1 MLEKSKKYS
10 YAAAAFLT
18 VIVLIDLYQMVVTS
32 LMYGKKNSENF
43 FVSFFKNYIW
53 WDRKVDDF
61 YKNITLYNTVMLFLI
76 LLIALALFCRSRL
89 FLLIDFILVLIAS
102 VFKFINWLAL
112 DNNMKKAWT
121 EKIDGYKVVMIVFA
135 FAVSIMVA
143 LYLIVS
149 TIGLMTKSKLAIVFS
164 VLALFSAFVRL
175 VFSVLMDIVPIY
187 KNDADAFFTK
197 LVLNENSAKNAG
209 MSFQGTSNDIVN
221 VAFLF
226 VFMLFTVHRVRELNA
241 IVNPSVA
248 NNTAPVVGA
257 APFYA
262 NNPPFPGVNQN
273 PAPAQPYQP
282 AFAYQ
287 QPVQNVQPAPAPAPV
302 PVPVPA
308 PVAEPVQVIP
318 ETIDLNPGEVMYT
331 AEEAVEKSAET
342 AAEQTEAAVDA
353 VADSAEAV
361 VENAAE
367 AVTDVAEN
375 STDAVEAAADAVS
388 ESAEIVLDEA
398 ETGIKEIKDDVDP
411 AEAAKLAELAKMYED
426 M

>member
-18 VIVLIDLYQMVVTS
+18 VVVLTDLYKMVVTS

-89 FLLIDFILVLIAS
+89 FLLIDYILVLIAF
-102 VFKFINWLAL
+102 VFSFINWLAL
-112 DNNMKKAWT
+112 DNNMKKVWT
-121 EKIDGYKVVMIVFA
+121 DKIDGYKVAMILFA
-135 FAVSIMVA
+135 FGASILVA
-143 LYLIVS
+143 LFLIVS
-149 TIGLMTKSKLAIVFS
+149 TIGLMTKSRLAIVFS
-164 VLALFSAFVRL
+164 VLALLSAFVRL

-187 KNDADAFFTK
+187 KDDADAFFKK

-209 MSFQGTSNDIVN
+209 MSFQGTTNDIVN

-226 VFMLFTVHRVRELNA
+226 AFMLFTVHRVREMNA

-287 QPVQNVQPAPAPAPV
+287 QPVQNVQPAPVPAPV
-302 PVPVPA
+302 PVPAPA

-353 VADSAEAV
+353 VADNTEAV

-367 AVTDVAEN
+367 AVTDVAETA
-375 STDAVEAAADAVS
+375 TDAVEAAADAVS
-388 ESAEIVLDEA
+388 DSAEIVLDEA

>member
-18 VIVLIDLYQMVVTS
+18 VIVLVDLYQMVVTS

-89 FLLIDFILVLIAS
+89 FLLIDYILVLIAF
-102 VFKFINWLAL
+102 VFSFINWLAL
-112 DNNMKKAWT
+112 DNNMKKVWT
-121 EKIDGYKVVMIVFA
+121 DKIDGYKVAMILFA
-135 FAVSIMVA
+135 FGASILVA
-143 LYLIVS
+143 LFLIVS

-164 VLALFSAFVRL
+164 VLALLSAFVRL

-187 KNDADAFFTK
+187 KDDADAFFTK

-209 MSFQGTSNDIVN
+209 MSFQGTANDIVN

-226 VFMLFTVHRVRELNA
+226 VFMLFTVHRVREMNA

-308 PVAEPVQVIP
+308 PVADPVQVIP

-331 AEEAVEKSAET
+331 AEEAVEKSAE
-342 AAEQTEAAVDA
+342 AVAEQTEAAVDA

-375 STDAVEAAADAVS
+375 ATDAVEAAADAVS